1 MYKQP
6 NIYDSFYH
14 NYFILSKILE
24 KKDFDEFLHTCKITN
39 SKFNV
44 LYGYVYFLSMLVANI
59 IDDLEQMTRVVESN
73 EIINWGRK
81 TLADDAI
88 YKLSKYDPNVK
99 YVYKLK
105 DKISKSMEILYAE
118 NISEKDVLKL
128 IIGIKRL
135 LKNLKKRIDKEYEPV
150 KILNEDITFR
160 HSILNWLIN
169 YYGYCESPY
178 QPGTLFYSLMTD
190 ESIKS
195 FWLGNENK
203 KLSKRKGEII
213 FGYKCSIMY
222 LCSYLSPAEFESLKG
237 EFDKALD
244 LWALKDA
251 CMKLGEITNCETVNI
266 FKIRRIPIQKAVY
279 INVAKTNA
287 DLEILFR
294 NRPIHLVRT
303 TEFNG
308 YKASFEIGE
317 ATLMLKQLILGYIWE
332 YYLKGQKME
341 IIRFEHEDPKYRK
354 DHAYS
359 YALYMPIFGSLG
371 SNGSYWLL
379 FDSVSLFNKSGYQSD
394 TKILLDSL
402 IEKYKE
408 SILLTT
414 VKTSYN
420 LLKAY
425 TTRYGDTS
433 VIKRLKERL
442 GLSLGLSAEFLAY
455 LYLQSRYKARLLALD
470 RTFYKTDIDVL
481 AENETTIFLAQ
492 VKTTIPLKEANLK
505 KDVEQILLYF
515 KNLDHDKLR
524 NDYNIP
530 KDKEIRK
537 FLFIMGF
544 SYDLDFNEAA
554 EEDDEELDD
563 SIIVL
568 KRKSYLN
575 KVLSKEGIEVAF
587 FDELSNIYDNIGG
600 ENLQKKI
607 KGVFNIEYNTFIF
620 K

>member
-14 NYFILSKILE
+14 NYFILNKMLE
-24 KKDFDEFLHTCKITN
+24 KEDFDKFLRTCKISN

-44 LYGYVYFLSMLVANI
+44 LYGYVYFLSILAANI
-59 IDDLEQMTRVVESN
+59 IDNLEQITRVAESN

-88 YKLSKYDPNVK
+88 HKLSKYDLNVK

-105 DKISKSMEILYAE
+105 DKISKSMEILYAK

-128 IIGIKRL
+128 IIGLKRL
-135 LKNLKKRIDKEYEPV
+135 LKNIKKQIDKEYKPI
-150 KILNEDITFR
+150 KILNDDITFR

-169 YYGYCESPY
+169 YYGYHESPY
-178 QPGTLFYSLMTD
+178 RPGTLFYSLMTD

-195 FWLGNENK
+195 FWLGHENK
-203 KLSKRKGEII
+203 ILFKRKDEII
-213 FGYKCSIMY
+213 FGYKCGIMY
-222 LCSYLSPAEFESLKG
+222 LCSYLSPAEFDGLK
-237 EFDKALD
+237 EKFDEALD
-244 LWALKDA
+244 LLALKDV
-251 CMKLGEITNCETVNI
+251 CMKLGEITNCKTVNI
-266 FKIRRIPIQKAVY
+266 FKIRRIPIQKAVH

-294 NRPIHLVRT
+294 NRPIHLIRT

-308 YKASFEIGE
+308 YKAFEIYE
-317 ATLMLKQLILGYIWE
+317 ATLMLKQLILGYICE

-425 TTRYGDTS
+425 TTRHGDTS
-433 VIKRLKERL
+433 LIKRLKERL

-492 VKTTIPLKEANLK
+492 VKTTVPLKEANLK

-515 KNLDHDKLR
+515 KNLDYDKLR

-530 KDKEIRK
+530 KDKELK
-537 FLFIMGF
+537 KYLFIMGF
-544 SYDLDFNEAA
+544 SYNLDFTEAT

-587 FDELSNIYDNIGG
+587 FDELSNIYDSIGG

>member
-1 MYKQP
+1 MK
-6 NIYDSFYH
+6 
-14 NYFILSKILE
+14 
-24 KKDFDEFLHTCKITN
+24 
-39 SKFNV
+39 
-44 LYGYVYFLSMLVANI
+44 
-59 IDDLEQMTRVVESN
+59 
-73 EIINWGRK
+73 
-81 TLADDAI
+81 
-88 YKLSKYDPNVK
+88 
-99 YVYKLK
+99 
-105 DKISKSMEILYAE
+105 ILYAK

-128 IIGIKRL
+128 VIGLKRL
-135 LKNLKKRIDKEYEPV
+135 LENIKKQIDKEYEPI
-150 KILNEDITFR
+150 KILNDDITFR
-160 HSILNWLIN
+160 YSILNWLIN
-169 YYGYCESPY
+169 YYGYYKSPY

-195 FWLGNENK
+195 FWLGPENK
-203 KLSKRKGEII
+203 KLSKRKDEII

-222 LCSYLSPAEFESLKG
+222 LCNYLSPAEFEGLKG

-266 FKIRRIPIQKAVY
+266 FKIRRILIQKAVN

-287 DLEILFR
+287 DLELLFR
-294 NRPIHLVRT
+294 NRPIHLIRT

-308 YKASFEIGE
+308 YKAFEIDE
-317 ATLMLKQLILGYIWE
+317 ATLMLRQLILGYIQE
-332 YYLKGQKME
+332 YYLKGQKMK

-354 DHAYS
+354 DYAYS

-379 FDSVSLFNKSGYQSD
+379 FDSVALFNKSGYQSD

-414 VKTSYN
+414 VKTPYN

-425 TTRYGDTS
+425 TTRYRDTS
-433 VIKRLKERL
+433 LIKRLNERFR
-442 GLSLGLSAEFLAY
+442 LSLGLSAEFLAY

-492 VKTTIPLKEANLK
+492 VKTTVPLKEANLK

-515 KNLDHDKLR
+515 KNLDYDKLR
-524 NDYNIP
+524 NNYNIP
-530 KDKEIRK
+530 KDKELK
-537 FLFIMGF
+537 KYLFIMGF
-544 SYDLDFNEAA
+544 SYDLDFTEAT

-563 SIIVL
+563 SIIVPN
-568 KRKSYLN
+568 RKLYLN
-575 KVLSKEGIEVAF
+575 EVLSKEGIEVAF
-587 FDELSNIYDNIGG
+587 FDELSDIYDNIGG

-607 KGVFNIEYNTFIF
+607 KEVFNIEYNTFIF